1 MPQLIELNTYGSAEG
16 KLTVFEKILPGD
28 IKRAFY
34 IYGVAADQERAKHGH
49 YTTWNAL
56 IPVAGSC
63 RITVTTT
70 DKTEHT
76 FLLNQPTQCLILQ
89 PGDWHIMD
97 QFSKDAILLVLS
109 NQYYDKN
116 DYITEK
122 P

>member
-1 MPQLIELNTYGSAEG
+1 MPQLIELNTFGDDKG

-34 IYGVAADQERAKHGH
+34 IYGVAAGEQRAKHGH
-49 YTTWNAL
+49 KKTWNAL

-63 RITVTTT
+63 RIVVTTS
-70 DKTEHT
+70 KGEQI
-76 FLLNQPTQCLILQ
+76 FWLNNPAQCLLIE

-97 QFSKDAILLVLS
+97 EFSSDAILLVLS
-109 NQYYDKN
+109 NEYYDKE
-116 DYITEK
+116 DYVYPK